1 MTTKSGSNRPSEPK
15 AGVLSGNLKEPVL
28 LTEVMIDGI
37 AAESKPKG
45 VETASIWNRLA
56 ITSDHPAFHRI
67 VEGLGRVLNH
77 KLDQAQ
83 AGQHIDRANS
93 VVVVIKPDNTAKV
106 WLDGAAMSIEMLALR
121 SMAAGSPVFDRD
133 IGDVT
138 GLWFPLIEVE
148 THDRLIIIFREGWR
162 FALFF
167 DLTRELPIEEAK
179 RALGQLYRLL
189 KYRELYDLL
198 GNSERFDRLVR
209 AGWFPFTE
217 IVSADF
223 RELMETCENGFD
235 FDDAEEKLLA
245 KFDAER
251 LDRMLARWIARP
263 HLASREA
270 LLREAVDTFKDGKA
284 ISVLKIILT
293 EIEGILRD
301 AHKAATGRSAKLPA
315 LLKFA
320 ASSGEKKAGA
330 PDTLLFPA
338 AFGRYLESH
347 TFANFDPDQEAGSA
361 GSRHAVGHGAAASAS
376 YTRIRALQAL
386 LTLDQIAFYT

>member
-1 MTTKSGSNRPSEPK
+1 MTMEPAADLLSEPRQ
-15 AGVLSGNLKEPVL
+15 GVVSGNLKEPVL
-28 LTEVMIDGI
+28 LADVMIDGI
-37 AAESKPKG
+37 AAEAKPKG

-56 ITSDHPAFHRI
+56 ITSDHPVFHRV
-67 VEGLGRVLNH
+67 VEGLGRVLNY
-77 KLDQAQ
+77 KLDQAE
-83 AGQHIDRANS
+83 ARQHIDRANS

-106 WLDGAAMSIEMLALR
+106 WLDGAAVIIEMLALR
-121 SMAAGSPVFDRD
+121 DMPAGSPVYDRD

-138 GLWFPLIEVE
+138 GLWFPSIEVE
-148 THDRLIIIFREGWR
+148 THDRLIVIFREGWR

-167 DLTRELPIEEAK
+167 DFTRDLPIEDAK

-198 GNSERFDRLVR
+198 GNSDQFDRLIK

-223 RELMETCENGFD
+223 RELLGACENGFD

-245 KFDAER
+245 KFDPDR
-251 LDRMLARWIARP
+251 LDRMLARWAAKP
-263 HLASREA
+263 HLASREP
-270 LLREAVDTFKDGKA
+270 LLREAVETFKDGKS

-293 EIEGILRD
+293 EIEGVLRD
-301 AHKAATGRSAKLPA
+301 AHKAATGESAKLPA

-320 ASSGEKKAGA
+320 ATSGERRAGA

-338 AFGRYLESH
+338 AFCRYLESY
-347 TFANFDPDQEAGSA
+347 TFANFDPNQDAGSA

-386 LTLDQIAFYT
+386 LTLDQLAFYT

>member
-1 MTTKSGSNRPSEPK
+1 MTTEPNANRTELQP
-15 AGVLSGNLKEPVL
+15 GVVSGNLKEPIL
-28 LTEVMIDGI
+28 LTEVMIDGV
-37 AAESKPKG
+37 AAESKPKDG
-45 VETASIWNRLA
+45 ETASIWNRLA
-56 ITSDHPAFHRI
+56 ITSDHPMFHRI
-67 VEGLGRVLNH
+67 VEGLGRVLNY
-77 KLDQAQ
+77 KLDQAH

-106 WLDGAAMSIEMLALR
+106 WLDGAAITIEMLALR
-121 SMAAGSPVFDRD
+121 NMLAGSPVYDRD

-138 GLWFPLIEVE
+138 GLWFPSIEVE

-167 DLTRELPIEEAK
+167 DLTRELPIEDAK

-198 GNSERFDRLVR
+198 GNSDQFDRLTR

-223 RELMETCENGFD
+223 RELLEVCENGFD
-235 FDDAEEKLLA
+235 FDDAEKKLLA

-251 LDRMLARWIARP
+251 LDRMLARWTAKP

-270 LLREAVDTFKDGKA
+270 LLREAVDTFNEGKS
-284 ISVLKIILT
+284 ISVLKIVLT

-301 AHKAATGRSAKLPA
+301 AHKAATGQSAKLPA

-320 ASSGEKKAGA
+320 ATSGEKKAGA
-330 PDTLLFPA
+330 PDTLLFPV
-338 AFGRYLESH
+338 AFGRYLETY
-347 TFANFDPDQEAGSA
+347 TFANFDPNQDAGSA

-376 YTRIRALQAL
+376 YTRVRALQAL
-386 LTLDQIAFYT
+386 LTLDQLAFYT